1 MADPDRMDVSEGRAL
16 LAAQVRELIEL
27 TVLADGSESMF
38 ADAADRVAAVASI
51 LRAAAG
57 VEPGSQPRRR
67 RPLGV
72 DDPVEGI
79 GNPLAPPMVVDRLD
93 ESGENSEVAA
103 MVTLGGAHEG
113 APGRAHGGWV
123 AAILDHAVGRAAA
136 QAGSPGMTVTLTVD
150 YHRATPYGVPL
161 DIRARQVDQEGRKVF
176 ASAEILTDGQ
186 VTASA
191 TATLVTVRA
200 LAHKVRGDD
209 QPELG
214 SS

>member
-1 MADPDRMDVSEGRAL
+1 MADRDRTGVVEGKAL
-16 LAAQVRELIEL
+16 LAARIRELIEL
-27 TVLADGSESMF
+27 TVLADASESMF
-38 ADAADRVAAVASI
+38 ADAADRVAAIAST

-57 VEPGSQPRRR
+57 TEPGTRTGRRG
-67 RPLGV
+67 PLGV

-79 GNPLAPPMVVDRLD
+79 ANPLAPPMVACPLD
-93 ESGENSEVAA
+93 ENGEVAA
-103 MVTLGGAHEG
+103 MVTLGSAHEG

-136 QAGSPGMTVTLTVD
+136 QAGSPGMTVSLTVD

-161 DIRARQVDQEGRKVF
+161 DIRARRLDQVGRKVF

-200 LAHKVRGDD
+200 LVNEVHDD
-209 QPELG
+209 EQQGLG
-214 SS
+214 SG

>member
-1 MADPDRMDVSEGRAL
+1 MAGRDRTGVVEGRTL
-16 LAAQVRELIEL
+16 LAARIRELIEL

-38 ADAADRVAAVASI
+38 ADAADRVAAVAAT

-57 VEPGSQPRRR
+57 IEPRSRAGRR

-72 DDPVEGI
+72 DDPLEGI
-79 GNPLAPPMVVDRLD
+79 DNPLAPPMVVGPFDG
-93 ESGENSEVAA
+93 SPANGEVAA
-103 MVTLGGAHEG
+103 MVTLGSAHEG

-136 QAGSPGMTVTLTVD
+136 QAGSPGMTVSLTVD
-150 YHRATPYGVPL
+150 YHHATPYGVPL
-161 DIRARQVDQEGRKVF
+161 DIRARRVDQVGRKVF

-200 LAHKVRGDD
+200 LVNKARGD
-209 QPELG
+209 E
-214 SS
+214 